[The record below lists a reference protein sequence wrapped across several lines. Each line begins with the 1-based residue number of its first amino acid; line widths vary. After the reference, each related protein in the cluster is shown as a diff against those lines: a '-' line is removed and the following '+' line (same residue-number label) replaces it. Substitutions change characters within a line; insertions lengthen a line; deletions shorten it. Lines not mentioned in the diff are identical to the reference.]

1 MDEEE
6 QKAVPT
12 RPMAFLMLSRDRLY
26 MVSDNIYVTFS
37 VKKEKKKHAIERRK
51 INFKTNLI
59 HCASHQT
66 GVAIASVLHNEFTG
80 GSLQ

>member
-37 VKKEKKKHAIERRK
+37 VKKEKKHAIERRK
-51 INFKTNLI
+51 INFKNQNQPDSLCI
-59 HCASHQT
+59 S
-66 GVAIASVLHNEFTG
+66 SNG
-80 GSLQ
+80 GCNCQCPSQ

>member
-26 MVSDNIYVTFS
+26 MVSDNICNIHS
-37 VKKEKKKHAIERRK
+37 LKKKKDAMKGEK
-51 INFKTNLI
+51 
-59 HCASHQT
+59 
-66 GVAIASVLHNEFTG
+66 
-80 GSLQ
+80 

>member
-12 RPMAFLMLSRDRLY
+12 RPMAFLMLPRDHLY

-37 VKKEKKKHAIERRK
+37 VKKEKKNMLLKGEK
-51 INFKTNLI
+51 
-59 HCASHQT
+59 
-66 GVAIASVLHNEFTG
+66 
-80 GSLQ
+80 

>member
-12 RPMAFLMLSRDRLY
+12 RLMAFLMLSRDRLY

-37 VKKEKKKHAIERRK
+37 VKKEKK
-51 INFKTNLI
+51 T
-59 HCASHQT
+59 CY
-66 GVAIASVLHNEFTG
+66 
-80 GSLQ
+80 

>member
-37 VKKEKKKHAIERRK
+37 VKKEKK
-51 INFKTNLI
+51 T
-59 HCASHQT
+59 CY
-66 GVAIASVLHNEFTG
+66 
-80 GSLQ
+80 